1 MNWMGF
7 TVRTLWILQFCFR
20 CLKVLFIKLLLKL
33 QLKPP
38 IQGLWKLRWYH
49 TFGQNLS
56 NILGCHYCGFETCWK
71 PQLSCVKGSLKR
83 VWNFQNSFLREGND
97 QSLNGRALS
106 LLIHCSQ
113 SSKREKILVFARD
126 AASIGHLENWDL
138 SSFLWQGKI
147 SKKFMKPTSVTS
159 GFELRQPLWQ
169 HIPWGSQGEI
179 PMLVLPELTTKC
191 FHFKMSKFIF
201 LIAFRHSCSPIFEYF
216 SRTTGLY

>member
-1 MNWMGF
+1 MQYCALIPGELNHCWAYMNWMGF
-7 TVRTLWILQFCFR
+7 TVRTLRILQFSFR

-126 AASIGHLENWDL
+126 AASIGHLENCDL

-147 SKKFMKPTSVTS
+147 IQ
-159 GFELRQPLWQ
+159 E
-169 HIPWGSQGEI
+169 
-179 PMLVLPELTTKC
+179 
-191 FHFKMSKFIF
+191 
-201 LIAFRHSCSPIFEYF
+201 IFETNKRDIWIWVTAAFVTAYSLRIIGWNTNAGTSWANNEMF
-216 SRTTGLY
+216 SL